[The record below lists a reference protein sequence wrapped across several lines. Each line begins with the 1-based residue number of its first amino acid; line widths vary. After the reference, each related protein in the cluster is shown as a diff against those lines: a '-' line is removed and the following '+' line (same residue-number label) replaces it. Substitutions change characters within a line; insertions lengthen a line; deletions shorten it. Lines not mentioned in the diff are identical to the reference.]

1 MAKTKLSELGLA
13 EIGLTTPIE
22 FALSVTGTERFVVP
36 ETILIKPTSTPEVG
50 ALAPIDTVSTE
61 GVVAL
66 DALTISQ
73 LVSE

>member
-1 MAKTKLSELGLA
+1 LVA
-13 EIGLTTPIE
+13 
-22 FALSVTGTERFVVP
+22 P

-66 DALTISQ
+66 EALTVSQ